1 MAQSSAPSQHQR
13 QYRQQSP
20 NGSRLGNSSTTATNC
35 QRMAWVQWFG
45 LVWVQWFGLVWVQW
59 FGLVWVQWF
68 GLVWVQWFGN
78 TAHRIAWATA
88 QQSAPSQHQRQYRQQ
103 SPNGSRHGDGLIT
116 ITAYHWAMAS
126 MPTISTAN
134 GSSDATAWRG
144 MGAMGW
150 RGLRLGMG
158 AWFGV
163 A

>member
-35 QRMAWVQWFG
+35 QRMA
-45 LVWVQWFGLVWVQW
+45 WVQWFGLVWVQW